1 MAAGTGVAGIT
12 TSSYHH
18 KTLSK
23 GLSDGIDD
31 LATSISTL
39 QAQLDSLAAVV
50 LQNHRGLNLL
60 TADKGGLCIFLDEE
74 CCFYFNQSGLAQD
87 AVKKKLKDRAQK
99 IRESSSSTRPSWPS
113 WSLSTWAPWLLPL
126 LVPTIILFLLL
137 IFMPCLIRLFIQF
150 LQNHIQAFTHGTI
163 YDMMLLQKYQQFQ
176 NQNQHHLSA
185 FPLVTAPSQP
195 EAARVPEAPP
205 FLSSIKRL
213 EC

>member
-1 MAAGTGVAGIT
+1 MAAGTGVTGIT

-74 CCFYFNQSGLAQD
+74 CCFYFNQSGLVQD
-87 AVKKKLKDRAQK
+87 AVKKNSK
-99 IRESSSSTRPSWPS
+99 IEPKRSEKAAPLPGLLGPLGLLAPGPPGY
-113 WSLSTWAPWLLPL
+113 SLSLYPL
-126 LVPTIILFLLL
+126 
-137 IFMPCLIRLFIQF
+137 
-150 LQNHIQAFTHGTI
+150 
-163 YDMMLLQKYQQFQ
+163 
-176 NQNQHHLSA
+176 
-185 FPLVTAPSQP
+185 
-195 EAARVPEAPP
+195 
-205 FLSSIKRL
+205 
-213 EC
+213 